1 MGPVW
6 IRTGFCDKTHV
17 MSLLIVSRIFVA
29 VNDYPSGDILLGSK
43 VCRDP
48 GSRERELCWE
58 RKERAPIQTI

>member
-1 MGPVW
+1 
-6 IRTGFCDKTHV
+6 

-48 GSRERELCWE
+48 GSREE
-58 RKERAPIQTI
+58 RVVLGEKGASSHTNYLVQTTNEGLMP